1 MKKELYITKKD
12 LEKILRIV
20 EENDLG
26 EDTFKLIQ
34 ENDSGI
40 GYTTDMEFDYVLNGR
55 PATVSVEIATSDEW

>member
-20 EENDLG
+20 EENELG

-55 PATVSVEIATSDEW
+55 DATVSIEIASDW